1 MITPAD
7 AMEVLTLIAACHH
20 RTAPRLDDEA
30 TARATATVWAE
41 LLNAHRLDKADAL
54 AAVKRRAATNPVA
67 PEPAEVIAVAREI
80 RRDRD
85 ARTGPT
91 DAYEALCESKAE
103 DAAELAAN
111 RKRLNALVSSLAD
124 QKGLPSE

>member
-1 MITPAD
+1 VITPAD

-91 DAYEALCESKAE
+91 TPTRRCASRRPRTRR
-103 DAAELAAN
+103 N
-111 RKRLNALVSSLAD
+111 WPRTGN
-124 QKGLPSE
+124 G